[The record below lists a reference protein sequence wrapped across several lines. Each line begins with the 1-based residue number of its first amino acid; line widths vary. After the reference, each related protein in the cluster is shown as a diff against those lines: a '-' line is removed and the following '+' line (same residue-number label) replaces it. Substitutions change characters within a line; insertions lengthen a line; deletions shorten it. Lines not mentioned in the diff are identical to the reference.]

1 MRNMIEEYSFGRV
14 RIHGKIYTEDILL
27 KEDRVIPGWWRKHGH
42 GCSLDDIQEVLEPR
56 PDVFILGTGNS
67 GLLRPD
73 PDLERALAALGIHL
87 IAEPTARAIL
97 RYNELLRNQET
108 IAGGLHLTC

>member
-1 MRNMIEEYSFGRV
+1 MRDMIEEYSFGRV
-14 RIHGKIYTEDILL
+14 RIHGEVHTSDILL
-27 KEDRVIPGWWRKHGH
+27 QGDRVLPGWWRKKGH

-56 PDVFILGTGNS
+56 PEVFILGTGSS

-73 PDLERALAALGIHL
+73 PDLERELAALGIHL
-87 IAEPTARAIL
+87 VAEPTARAVL
-97 RYNELLRNQET
+97 RYNEMLRNRET

>member
-1 MRNMIEEYSFGRV
+1 MRDMIEEYSFGRV
-14 RIHGKIYTEDILL
+14 RVHGKVYTSDILL
-27 KEDRVIPGWWRKHGH
+27 QGDRVISGWWRKQGH

-56 PDVFILGTGNS
+56 PAVFILGTGNP

-73 PDLERALAALGIHL
+73 PDLARTLAALEIQL
-87 IAEPTARAIL
+87 IAEPTARAVR
-97 RYNELLRNQET
+97 RYNELLRNQKT